1 MMQNG
6 LTQRTRLAYARI
18 AGAMFLLYIAAGIPA
33 MILFNRAAAGE
44 NAAAK
49 LASIGEHASEVKVA
63 VLLSL
68 LICFIALV
76 LATALY
82 VITRDADPNLALL
95 VLICRVAEG
104 ILNAFFI
111 VATLGLLWLG
121 TTMAAAGET
130 GGVNTATATALGSF
144 LLKAQDRNTV
154 ISATFF
160 SVGSMVFSYL
170 LLRYRMIPGSLALLG
185 LIASILLVVYL
196 PLQLVGFF
204 GGSSLGLI
212 VWLPM
217 LVFEVVLAA
226 WLLVKGVDLRMG
238 EIFDESPQN

>member
-1 MMQNG
+1 MQNG

-33 MILFNRAAAGE
+33 MILFNRGAAGE
-44 NAAAK
+44 NVAAK
-49 LASIGEHASEVKVA
+49 LASIGEHATEVKAA

-82 VITRDADPNLALL
+82 VITRDANPNLALL

-121 TTMAAAGET
+121 TTAAGET
-130 GGVNTATATALGSF
+130 SNVNTATASALGSF
-144 LLKAQDRNTV
+144 LLKLQDWNTV

-170 LLRYRMIPGSLALLG
+170 LLRYRMVPGLLALLG
-185 LIASILLVVYL
+185 TVASILLVVYL

-204 GGSSLGLI
+204 GGGSLGLI

-217 LVFEVVLAA
+217 LVFEVVLSI

-238 EIFDESPQN
+238 GKFAESSQN

>member
-1 MMQNG
+1 MQNV

-44 NAAAK
+44 NIAAK
-49 LASIGEHASEVKVA
+49 LASIGEHASGVKVV

-76 LATALY
+76 LAIALY

-95 VLICRVAEG
+95 VLICRVTEG
-104 ILNAFFI
+104 ILNVFFL

-121 TTMAAAGET
+121 TTAAGET
-130 GGVNTATATALGSF
+130 GSVNPATASALGSF
-144 LLKAQDRNTV
+144 LLKVQDWNTI

-160 SVGSMVFSYL
+160 SVGSTIFSYL
-170 LLRYRMIPGSLALLG
+170 LLRYRMVSGSLALLG
-185 LIASILLVVYL
+185 TVASILLVVCL
-196 PLQLVGFF
+196 PLQLIGFF
-204 GGSSLGLI
+204 GGSSLGLL

-217 LVFEVVLAA
+217 LVFEVVLAV
-226 WLLVKGVDLRMG
+226 WLLVKGVDIRMG
-238 EIFDESPQN
+238 GKFAESSQN

>member
-6 LTQRTRLAYARI
+6 LTQRTRLAYARV
-18 AGAMFLLYIAAGIPA
+18 AGAMFLLYIVAGIPA

-44 NAAAK
+44 NVAAK

-76 LATALY
+76 LAAALY
-82 VITRDADPNLALL
+82 VITRDADPNLAFL

-121 TTMAAAGET
+121 TTMAAADET
-130 GGVNTATATALGSF
+130 GGVNAATALGSF
-144 LLKAQDRNTV
+144 LLKLQDWNTI

-170 LLRYRMIPGSLALLG
+170 LLRYRMISGSLALLG

-204 GGSSLGLI
+204 GDSSLGLI

-217 LVFEVVLAA
+217 LVFEVALAA